1 MGTKKKNSS
10 IIKKRLRRKMSVFE
24 RIKSEIPSGT
34 VFYTPVQRVK
44 FKVYV
49 EADRT
54 VFSVGA
60 KPSLLPVPRDCWD
73 GIPVFLSGRGWVRI
87 GANKG
92 QAPKDSLQEYD
103 DTFHS
108 KGKPSQFEAN
118 YVASVLE
125 HLRIVEID
133 PRRKPFSKIRLL

>member
-1 MGTKKKNSS
+1 MG
-10 IIKKRLRRKMSVFE
+10 MSVFE

-34 VFYTPVQRVK
+34 ELETPVQKVK
-44 FKVYV
+44 FEVYV
-49 EADRT
+49 EADKT
-54 VFSVGA
+54 VFSVGS
-60 KPSLLPVPRDCWD
+60 KPSLLPVPRVCWD
-73 GIPVFLSGRGWVRI
+73 GIPDFLRDRGWVRI

-92 QAPKDSLQEYD
+92 PAPKDSLQEYD

-108 KGKPSQFEAN
+108 KGKPSQFEAG

-133 PRRKPFSKIRLL
+133 PRRKPFSKVKLL